1 MSAYSEES
9 TFEKAFS
16 NNRLGRNSLLQM
28 KCFLFVGAN
37 TAGTKQQLRMHKTIQ
52 LNPHKPSWQTGSM
65 YISAWGKFVGGEKC
79 FLQTR
84 QPDGSKNLILCFF
97 QENMRYIRIHNR
109 GDTHRCIHG

>member
-52 LNPHKPSWQTGSM
+52 LNPHKPSWQTGS
-65 YISAWGKFVGGEKC
+65 ISLGQIRWGRKMFSPNPPARWVKKSYS
-79 FLQTR
+79 L
-84 QPDGSKNLILCFF
+84 FF
-97 QENMRYIRIHNR
+97 SRKYEIHK
-109 GDTHRCIHG
+109 DT